1 MYKVVLEDKARKW
14 LVELPELQK
23 DSLRA
28 LIRLL
33 REQGYKLTMP
43 YSRTVVKGRLQIQEL
58 RCKEFGNRLYYFHY
72 EDNIYICTNGGNKSK
87 QSKDIKL
94 SLKIAKRI
102 IKE

>member
-1 MYKVVLEDKARKW
+1 MYEIVLEDKVRKW
-14 LVELPELQK
+14 LVDLPEVQQ
-23 DSLRA
+23 DNMQT
-28 LIRLL
+28 LL
-33 REQGYKLTMP
+33 DMLEMRGYQLTMP